1 MLPQVALS
9 RLPGVQTVVPG
20 ADGGYSHRGP
30 DEPVSTVGIALLA
43 YGLVQLLSK
52 FIDKLATGRLPGD
65 QRAGGGSGGSGGSGG
80 FGDEDRKRLER
91 SSELLGSGDQRLQ
104 RIAETA
110 AIQQKL
116 VGQVLDELR
125 ESGRKQEQLARKVN
139 AVWNRIG
146 SRNDDAR

>member
-1 MLPQVALS
+1 MIEVLQSPLS
-9 RLPGVQTVVPG
+9 GIPG
-20 ADGGYSHRGP
+20 AQVPSQQDAGGYVHRGADDP
-30 DEPVSTVGIALLA
+30 LSTVGLALLA

-52 FIDKLATGRLPGD
+52 IIDKIALNRGSDNRFAATG
-65 QRAGGGSGGSGGSGG
+65 A

-91 SSELLGSGDQRLQ
+91 TCELLASGDQRLQ

-110 AIQQKL
+110 ATQQKL

-125 ESGRKQEQLARKVN
+125 DSGRKQEQVARKLN

-146 SRNDDAR
+146 SRNDDVR